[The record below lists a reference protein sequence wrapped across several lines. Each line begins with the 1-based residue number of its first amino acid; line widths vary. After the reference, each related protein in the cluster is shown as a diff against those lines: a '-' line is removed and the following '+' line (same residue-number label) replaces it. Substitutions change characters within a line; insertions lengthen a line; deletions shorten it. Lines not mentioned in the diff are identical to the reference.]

1 MTLYTQF
8 VELTRRYEYTICLYK
23 RITNLEVYLFQKKTS
38 KYNQKKKHN
47 YSLVLIFI
55 MVSAL

>member
-8 VELTRRYEYTICLYK
+8 VELTRRYEYTICMYK
-23 RITNLEVYLFQKKTS
+23 SITNCEVYFVSQKDFKVKS
-38 KYNQKKKHN
+38 EKKHN

-55 MVSAL
+55 MVSAV